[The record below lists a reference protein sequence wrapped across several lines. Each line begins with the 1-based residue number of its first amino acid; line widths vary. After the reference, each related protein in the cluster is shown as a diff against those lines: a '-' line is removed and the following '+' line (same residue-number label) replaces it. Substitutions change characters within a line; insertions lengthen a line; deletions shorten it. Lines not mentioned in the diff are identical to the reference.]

1 MQAVSL
7 VWSPFQSFAEAV
19 AICLAPKYNQ
29 TKRNRFLKETGCTS
43 GVFVVALAPISDH
56 KFTVYPD
63 NCELP
68 LNSLS
73 FPVSFAPLK
82 IDEIFAGRQ
91 FYAGTFLRVPHVLHF
106 FSFFL
111 PVLRAGRIDFGF
123 IGTIASSRQSLLTAS
138 PQRPIQFSV
147 SGLIISIIFLL
158 SFSDIRVLINYINF
172 IFNRSFYSCRVV
184 KIGVNVKTIHWD
196 RKKWPL

>member
-29 TKRNRFLKETGCTS
+29 TKRNRFLKETDCTS

-56 KFTVYPD
+56 KFTIHPD

-82 IDEIFAGRQ
+82 ITVQFDEIFAGRQ
-91 FYAGTFLRVPHVLHF
+91 FYAGTFLRVPHVLRF
-106 FSFFL
+106 FSFFSS
-111 PVLRAGRIDFGF
+111 GF
-123 IGTIASSRQSLLTAS
+123 KGGT
-138 PQRPIQFSV
+138 
-147 SGLIISIIFLL
+147 
-158 SFSDIRVLINYINF
+158 D
-172 IFNRSFYSCRVV
+172 
-184 KIGVNVKTIHWD
+184 
-196 RKKWPL
+196 